1 MFEMAGSRSV
11 WAVCLAVIV
20 GVLLLFV
27 ALPPAVGVGPLS
39 TRSAEA
45 ASAVE
50 VRVNCTGSPEVTRVK
65 NNTNR
70 RIIVKKVG
78 SIHEPRDNEPFRTRV
93 KVRPG
98 KAVAFTSG
106 SGARGKVLTGQYIY
120 DNDVGSREGVRV
132 ATSVG
137 RFVGRCWE

>member
-1 MFEMAGSRSV
+1 MFEMAGARSV

-20 GVLLLFV
+20 GVLPLFL

-45 ASAVE
+45 ASAVN
-50 VRVNCTGSPEVTRVK
+50 VRVDCTGSPEATRVK

-70 RIIVKKVG
+70 RIIVKRVG
-78 SIHEPRDNEPFRTRV
+78 SIHEPRDNEPFRMRV

-120 DNDVGSREGVRV
+120 DNDVGSREGARV

>member
-1 MFEMAGSRSV
+1 MVEVAGARSV

-20 GVLLLFV
+20 GVILMFL
-27 ALPPAVGVGPLS
+27 ALPPAAGVGPLS
-39 TRSAEA
+39 TSSAEA
-45 ASAVE
+45 ASAVQ
-50 VRVNCTGSPEVTRVK
+50 VRVNCTSSPEVTRVK

-70 RIIVKKVG
+70 RIIVKRVG
-78 SIHEPRDNEPFRTRV
+78 SIHEPRDNEPFRMRV

-120 DNDVGSREGVRV
+120 DNDVGSREGARV

-137 RFVGRCWE
+137 RFVGRC

>member
-1 MFEMAGSRSV
+1 MFEMAGARSV

-20 GVLLLFV
+20 GVLPLFL

-45 ASAVE
+45 ASAVK

-70 RIIVKKVG
+70 RIFVKRVG

-93 KVRPG
+93 RKFVPARP
-98 KAVAFTSG
+98 SP
-106 SGARGKVLTGQYIY
+106 
-120 DNDVGSREGVRV
+120 SRAAGEPE
-132 ATSVG
+132 AKS
-137 RFVGRCWE
+137 

>member
-1 MFEMAGSRSV
+1 MFEMAGVRSV

-20 GVLLLFV
+20 GVLLLFL

-45 ASAVE
+45 ASAVT
-50 VRVNCTGSPEVTRVK
+50 VRVNCTGSPEATRVK

-70 RIIVKKVG
+70 RIFVKRVG
-78 SIHEPRDNEPFRTRV
+78 SIHEPRDNEPFRMRV

-98 KAVAFTSG
+98 KAAAFTSG
-106 SGARGKVLTGQYIY
+106 KGARGKVLTGQYIY
-120 DNDVGSREGVRV
+120 DNDVGSREGARV

-137 RFVGRCWE
+137 RFVGRC